1 MGKVRGRRSRLNQ
14 TPPQEPLKMCDEKL
28 PVSYICPSRPGR
40 SGETN
45 HLRCNAIH
53 RIRLTVNS
61 STAVDLS

>member
-1 MGKVRGRRSRLNQ
+1 MGKVRRRRSRLNQ
-14 TPPQEPLKMCDEKL
+14 TPQEPLKMCDEKL
-28 PVSYICPSRPGR
+28 PVSYIRPSRSGR

-45 HLRCNAIH
+45 HFRCNAIH